1 MRELHIVAG
10 LLSILAGAL
19 ALAAHKG
26 GALHRRIGLV
36 FVAAMATMTASAF
49 VSARWLSFNLV
60 NVAAA
65 TLTFYLV
72 ASGWLAVQRR
82 FPVSP
87 LATAV
92 LLPFAVIAGGLDVLM
107 ALDLLQHPSHR
118 PDGVPPAPL
127 ILFATVALTAI
138 VGDLRELRRPATDR
152 TVRLS
157 RHLWRMTFAMWIATT
172 SLFLGQMRFFPASVR
187 APLLLALPVLWVA
200 GTLVY
205 WLAWMARQRRRGR
218 ATVAAVGKGVASSA

>member
-1 MRELHIVAG
+1 MRELHIIAG

-19 ALAAHKG
+19 ALLAGKG
-26 GALHRRIGLV
+26 GPLHRRSGLV
-36 FVAAMATMTASAF
+36 FVAAMATMTASAL

-72 ASGWLAVQRR
+72 ASGWLAIQCR
-82 FPVSP
+82 FRVPP
-87 LATAV
+87 LATAA
-92 LLPFAVIAGGLDVLM
+92 LLLFAITAGGLDVLM
-107 ALDLLQHPSHR
+107 AVDQLQHPTHR
-118 PDGVPPAPL
+118 PDGVPPEPL
-127 ILFATVALTAI
+127 ILFATVALIAI
-138 VGDLRELRRPATDR
+138 IGDLRELRRPTSDR

-157 RHLWRMTFAMWIATT
+157 RHLWRMSFAMWIATT

-200 GTLVY
+200 GTLLY
-205 WLAWMARQRRRGR
+205 WLLKMARQRWRGR
-218 ATVAAVGKGVASSA
+218 ATVAAVGEHVASST